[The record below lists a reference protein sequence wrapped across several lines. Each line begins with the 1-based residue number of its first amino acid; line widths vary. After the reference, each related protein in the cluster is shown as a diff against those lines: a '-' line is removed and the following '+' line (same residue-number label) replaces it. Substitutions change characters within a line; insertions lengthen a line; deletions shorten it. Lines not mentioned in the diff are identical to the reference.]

1 MTLTNVSRTF
11 QGSCLIETGLSD
23 FPLMTLTITK
33 KTFKKQR
40 PLTLFRMGFFRAAY
54 ECWGGGGGRKAPLP
68 KIFSHISYN
77 DETWHGYTLPKEDPK
92 NIWITWHISCVL
104 LTSAFFHQKSSN
116 LTISRNTDID
126 CILIYNFYLF

>member
-54 ECWGGGGGRKAPLP
+54 GCWGGGGGRKAPLP

-77 DETWHGYTLPKEDPK
+77 DETWHGYTLPKEDLKKSMNHMTLPLSSAD
-92 NIWITWHISCVL
+92 ISI
-104 LTSAFFHQKSSN
+104 FHQKSAN
-116 LTISRNTDID
+116 FAISRNRYID
-126 CILIYNFYLF
+126 CILIHNFYL